1 MDEKI
6 VTRFAPSPTG
16 MMHIGSL
23 RTALYSY
30 LWARHN
36 GGRFILRIEDTDQER
51 FVPGA
56 IEQIINTL
64 KWAGLDYDE
73 GPRLTLGGKIE
84 ERGERGPYIQSKR
97 TAIYREHAEILLKSG
112 QAYRCFCTKGDLDA
126 MRADQQQ
133 RGVPPMYDRR
143 CLQLADQQ
151 IQQKLQVKTSFVIRL
166 KVPGDGYTVFK
177 DVVRKRV
184 QFENK
189 LVDDQVLLKSDGF
202 PTYHLAV
209 VIDDHL
215 MGVTD
220 IIRGEEWLPSTPK
233 HILLYQAFN
242 WPIPSYAHLPL
253 LVDRE
258 RKKLSKRRGDVSVE
272 DYIKKGYLKDA
283 ILNFIAMLGWNPK
296 TAEEIF
302 SLPELVKRFDLGQ
315 VHKSAAVFDLEKLDW
330 INGKYIRS
338 LPASAVRELAE
349 QYLCSL
355 PGYDKFKTN
364 ARFVESAIALEQ
376 SRIKKLADLPEA
388 IGFFFNPELEY
399 DADQLVW
406 RKSDRGKTIT
416 ALEKALVELVAFPAD
431 GFVKAKLEPALLAFA
446 AEQGIDNGTM
456 FWPIRYALSG
466 KDKSPSPFEIMG
478 VLGQEQSLARIKAAL
493 EKLKK
498 AN

>member
-1 MDEKI
+1 MNKNI

-36 GGRFILRIEDTDQER
+36 GGKFILRIEDTDRER

-56 IEQIINTL
+56 VEQIIKTL

-73 GPRLTLGGKIE
+73 GPILTDANQVSQQGGN
-84 ERGERGPYIQSKR
+84 GPYIQSQR
-97 TAIYREHAEILLKSG
+97 TAIYREHAERLIKDG
-112 QAYRCFCTKGDLDA
+112 HAYRCFCTKADLDA

-143 CLQLADQQ
+143 CLKLTDQQ
-151 IQQKLQVKTSFVIRL
+151 IQEKLQAKIPFVVRL
-166 KVPGDGYTVFK
+166 KVPRDGYTVFK

-233 HILLYQAFN
+233 HIILYQAFD
-242 WPIPSYAHLPL
+242 WSVPSYAHLPL

-258 RKKLSKRRGDVSVE
+258 RKKLSKRRGDVAVD

-283 ILNFIAMLGWNPK
+283 LLNFITLLGWNPK
-296 TAEEIF
+296 TEEEIF
-302 SLPELVKRFDLGQ
+302 NLPELVKRFDLIQ
-315 VHKSAAVFDLEKLDW
+315 VHKAAAVFDLEKLDW
-330 INGKYIRS
+330 INGKYIRT
-338 LPASAVRELAE
+338 LPPARVRELAE
-349 QYLCSL
+349 PYLCSV
-355 PGYDKFKTN
+355 PGYDEYRLN
-364 ARFVESAIALEQ
+364 AKFVEDALVLEQ
-376 SRIKKLADLPEA
+376 PRVKKLSDFPEA
-388 IGFFFNPELEY
+388 IGFFFSPKLEY
-399 DADQLVW
+399 DSAKIIW
-406 RKSDRGKTIT
+406 RKSDREKTVV
-416 ALEKALVELVAFPAD
+416 ALEKALTRLSSFPAGD
-431 GFVKAKLEPALLAFA
+431 FVKAKLEPAMLAFA
-446 AEQGIDNGTM
+446 KEQGIDNGTM
-456 FWPIRYALSG
+456 FWPIRYCLSG
-466 KDKSPSPFEIMG
+466 KDHSPSPFEIMG
-478 VLGQEQSLARIKAAL
+478 VLGQPRSLERIKAGLA
-493 EKLKK
+493 KLKQSI
-498 AN
+498 

>member
-1 MDEKI
+1 MDTKI
-6 VTRFAPSPTG
+6 ITRFAPSPTG
-16 MMHIGSL
+16 MMHVGSL

-56 IEQIINTL
+56 TEQIINTL
-64 KWAGLDYDE
+64 EWAGLDYDE
-73 GPRLTLGGKIE
+73 GPRLTPDGQIE
-84 ERGERGPYIQSKR
+84 EQGERGPYIQSKR
-97 TAIYREHAEILLKSG
+97 TAIYQKHAEMLLKSG
-112 QAYRCFCTKGDLDA
+112 HAYRCFCTKADLDA
-126 MRADQQQ
+126 MRADQQK

-143 CLQLADQQ
+143 CLQLTDQQ
-151 IQQKLQVKTSFVIRL
+151 IQQKLQAKTPFVVRL
-166 KVPGDGYTVFK
+166 KVPREGCTAFK

-189 LVDDQVLLKSDGF
+189 LIDDQVLLKSDGF

-209 VIDDHL
+209 VIDDHF

-220 IIRGEEWLPSTPK
+220 ILRAEEWLPSTPK
-233 HILLYQAFN
+233 HILLYQAFD
-242 WPIPSYAHLPL
+242 WPVPSYAHLPL
-253 LVDRE
+253 LVNRE
-258 RKKLSKRRGDVSVE
+258 RKKLSKRHGDVSVD

-283 ILNFIAMLGWNPK
+283 ILNFIALLGWNPK

-302 SLPELVKRFDLGQ
+302 TLPELVKRFELGQ

-330 INGKYIRS
+330 INGKYLRS
-338 LPASAVRELAE
+338 LPVSAVRELAE

-355 PGYDKFKTN
+355 PGYDKFKANTQ
-364 ARFVESAIALEQ
+364 FIESAIALEQ
-376 SRIKKLADLPEA
+376 SRVKKLADLPDA
-388 IGFFFNPELEY
+388 IGFFFTPELEY
-399 DADQLVW
+399 DAVKLVW

-416 ALEKALVELVAFPAD
+416 ALEKALTRLEEFPPED
-431 GFVKAKLEPALLAFA
+431 FVKAKLEPALLAFA
-446 AEQGIDNGTM
+446 QEQGIDNGTM

-478 VLGQEQSLARIKAAL
+478 VLGREQSLVRIKAAL
-493 EKLKK
+493 EKLKT
-498 AN
+498 AG

>member
-1 MDEKI
+1 MNTKI

-56 IEQIINTL
+56 IEQIIKTL
-64 KWAGLDYDE
+64 KWAGLDYDA
-73 GPRLTLGGKIE
+73 GPVLAADGQIE
-84 ERGERGPYIQSKR
+84 EAGESDLYIQSKR
-97 TAIYREHAEILLKSG
+97 TAIYRKYVEDLINKGH
-112 QAYRCFCTKGDLDA
+112 AYRCFCTKAELDA

-143 CLQLADQQ
+143 CLQLTDQQ
-151 IQQKLQVKTSFVIRL
+151 IQQKLQAKTPFVVRL
-166 KVPGDGYTVFK
+166 KVPREGYTVFK

-233 HILLYQAFN
+233 HILLYQALG

-253 LVDRE
+253 LVNRE
-258 RKKLSKRRGDVSVE
+258 RKKLSKRHGDVSVD

-283 ILNFIAMLGWNPK
+283 ILNFIALLGWNPK

-330 INGKYIRS
+330 INGKYIRT
-338 LPASAVRELAE
+338 LPISKVRELSE

-355 PGYDKFKTN
+355 PGYDKFKANTK
-364 ARFVESAIALEQ
+364 FVENAIALEQ
-376 SRIKKLADLPEA
+376 PRIKKLVDLPDA
-388 IGFFFNPELEY
+388 IGFFFNPELKY

-406 RKSDRGKTIT
+406 RKSDRAKTIV
-416 ALEKALVELVAFPAD
+416 ALEKALIKLAAFPAND
-431 GFVKAKLEPALLAFA
+431 FTKAKLEPALLTFA

-478 VLGQEQSLARIKAAL
+478 VLGREQSRVRIKAAL

-498 AN
+498 AD